1 MWFHVLITGLLD
13 DWIMNTRCLKD
24 LMETFFNPR
33 WLTPNKTIKYLW
45 VVLFFY
51 GKFVVWSPNEED
63 KFDKIGCV
71 VREGTNICHRLEYS
85 MTKWFEFLPLL
96 SFFSPEASN
105 CKKSVLKWKSLWI
118 NLQIDRKCSRLSS
131 DLTGNDIDIVI
142 SKYSM
147 VVFINLT
154 LLFQAS
160 VNVSNTT
167 ANFIKFV

>member
-1 MWFHVLITGLLD
+1 MWFHILITGLLD
-13 DWIMNTRCLKD
+13 DRIMNTRCLKD

-85 MTKWFEFLPLL
+85 MTKWFEFLPFL

-105 CKKSVLKWKSLWI
+105 CKKSVFKMEEPVDKSANWPEVFALVFWLNRKWYPYCNK
-118 NLQIDRKCSRLSS
+118 
-131 DLTGNDIDIVI
+131 
-142 SKYSM
+142 
-147 VVFINLT
+147 
-154 LLFQAS
+154 
-160 VNVSNTT
+160 
-167 ANFIKFV
+167 